1 MGASQQPGPSVAEW
15 RPLASKWFVGAK
27 VGIEERYMARNGY
40 RVFDS
45 DMHVYDA
52 HSLYENYMNP
62 RWGERIPRGTKRTK
76 HGRIEFSLGSGEV
89 LRKRS
94 KLLEHGED
102 KVAER
107 YEYALEQTYDA
118 PSQVVAMDKEGID
131 VAVMFRT
138 SPLHCDDSFDPDY
151 AIDLCRAWNDWIT
164 EFCGE
169 CPDRMKASG
178 LLTLHDVDLAVDE
191 ARRAVTELGA
201 VGLSVCPE
209 PVNGRRIHDRY
220 YDPLWAEIDR
230 VSVPLCFHPPANP
243 KQRQVSLDFYDHP
256 NSSVIVNALR
266 NPIEL
271 QLAVSAFCGG
281 GVLEKF
287 PTLKVA
293 FLEGNCAWLP
303 WLLYRLDE
311 RAELHGSLADV
322 PLSRK
327 PSDYFLDQCYVSVD
341 VDEYLVTDVI
351 GRLGD
356 ENIVIS
362 TDYPHADAHYPNA
375 VEEFMDTPGLGNGSM
390 EKILWGN
397 CARLYGVG

>member
-1 MGASQQPGPSVAEW
+1 
-15 RPLASKWFVGAK
+15 
-27 VGIEERYMARNGY
+27 MARNGY
-40 RVFDS
+40 QVFDS

-52 HSLYENYMNP
+52 QNLYEKYMNP
-62 RWGERIPRGTKRTK
+62 KWGERIPVGSARSK
-76 HGRIEFSLGSGEV
+76 HGRIVFSLGNGTVMRPRE
-89 LRKRS
+89 

-102 KVAER
+102 KVADR
-107 YEYALEQTYDA
+107 YGYALEHGYDA
-118 PSQVVAMDKEGID
+118 PSQVVAMDNEGLD

-138 SPLHCDDSFDPDY
+138 SPLHCDDSFEAEY
-151 AIDLCRAWNDWIT
+151 ANDLCRAWNDWIAA
-164 EFCGE
+164 FCGE
-169 CPDRMKASG
+169 RPERMKASG
-178 LLTLHDVDLAVDE
+178 LLTLHDVDMAVDE
-191 ARRAVTELGA
+191 ARRAVTELGV

-230 VSVPLCFHPPANP
+230 LKVPLCFHPPANP
-243 KQRQVSLDFYDHP
+243 KQQQVAREFYGHP
-256 NSSVIVNALR
+256 NSSVIAMALR

-311 RAELHGSLADV
+311 RAELHGALTDV

-327 PSDYFLDQCYVSVD
+327 PSEYFLDQCYISVD
-341 VDEYLVTDVI
+341 VDEYLVTDVV

-356 ENIVIS
+356 DNIVIS
-362 TDYPHADAHYPNA
+362 TDYPHIDAHYPHA
-375 VEEFMDTPGLGNGSM
+375 VEEFMETPGLSNSSLK
-390 EKILWGN
+390 KILWDN
-397 CARLYGVG
+397 CARLYGVS